1 MSFDQEDSLL
11 YTDGDFFSFLLLAA
25 FEETDFVLVSDDIEF
40 SSSFS
45 KWFLK
50 NLMAFENTFKAVNLA
65 PFSCFKI
72 HCFKVLLPYLKNMAM
87 FIFYWMVLVPAWVE

>member
-11 YTDGDFFSFLLLAA
+11 YTDGEFSFSFSLLTV
-25 FEETDFVLVSDDIEF
+25 FEETDFVLVSDSIEF

-50 NLMAFENTFKAVNLA
+50 NLMASENTFKAGNFT
-65 PFSCFKI
+65 PFS
-72 HCFKVLLPYLKNMAM
+72 VSR
-87 FIFYWMVLVPAWVE
+87 FIVVKFCDRI